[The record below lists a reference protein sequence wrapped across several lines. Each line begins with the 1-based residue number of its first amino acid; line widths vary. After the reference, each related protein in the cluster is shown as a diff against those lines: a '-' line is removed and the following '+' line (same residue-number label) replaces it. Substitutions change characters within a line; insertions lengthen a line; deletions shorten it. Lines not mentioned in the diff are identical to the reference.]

1 MAIFVTTSQVDA
13 VLGNSWAI
21 DQASKNKAVIQA
33 NAYLTSLRLTRFD
46 PENIPQDI
54 INAGAYIASVANS
67 GQLFAQKES
76 SGVVLESTVK
86 ADGVETSES
95 YAAMNASNNSLLP
108 EDLQLALA
116 LLSSYRSNPLAFN
129 VFR

>member
-13 VLGNSWAI
+13 VLGNDWAV
-21 DQASKNKAVIQA
+21 DQTSKNKAVIQA

-46 PENIPQDI
+46 HENIPQDI
-54 INAGAYIASVANS
+54 IDAGAYIASVANS
-67 GQLFAQKES
+67 GQLFVQKES

-95 YAAMNASNNSLLP
+95 YAAINASNYSLLP

-116 LLSSYRSNPLAFN
+116 LLSNYRSNPISFN